1 MGEIIVN
8 GSMPINGMLTVT
20 RMLVEAED
28 QHAIVVEGVLKTEAY
43 IEEIEDIQTELYCAG
58 RPSHS
63 RIFWVKRK
71 GYYLC
76 ISSLKPIN

>member
-20 RMLVEAED
+20 RTLVETED

-58 RPSHS
+58 RPSHQES
-63 RIFWVKRK
+63 FGSEEKDIIYAFRA
-71 GYYLC
+71 
-76 ISSLKPIN
+76 

>member
-43 IEEIEDIQTELYCAG
+43 Y
-58 RPSHS
+58 
-63 RIFWVKRK
+63 
-71 GYYLC
+71 
-76 ISSLKPIN
+76 